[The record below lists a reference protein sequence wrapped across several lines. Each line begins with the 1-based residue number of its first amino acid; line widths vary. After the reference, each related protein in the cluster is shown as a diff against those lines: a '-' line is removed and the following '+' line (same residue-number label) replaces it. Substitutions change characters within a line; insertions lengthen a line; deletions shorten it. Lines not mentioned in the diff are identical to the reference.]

1 VKDLKWWQGVVML
14 VGAFLMS
21 LGGCGWFFLR
31 FEGQGAALGAILF
44 VAGLGFF
51 VAGII
56 RSLRA
61 GVKPLPIVAGATM
74 LVGAVVSGIAAPLAE
89 STVVPPQIVAVAG
102 IALILASFWRRTG
115 K

>member
-1 VKDLKWWQGVVML
+1 VKDVKWWQGVVML

-31 FEGQGAALGAILF
+31 FEGQGATLGAILF

-51 VAGII
+51 VAGIVRAI
-56 RSLRA
+56 RA
-61 GVKPLPIVAGATM
+61 GVKPLPILLGAGVLVAAMATGTVAY
-74 LVGAVVSGIAAPLAE
+74 LVDSGI
-89 STVVPPQIVAVAG
+89 PPQIMAVAG
-102 IALILASFWRRTG
+102 IVLILVSFWRPTG